1 MFQTFTDHLI
11 KSKQIISGNTF
22 TVWRIS
28 DDNRLF
34 LWLFKLLER
43 LQLQHDVF
51 RYTGSFYIMSRNLI
65 SFRIVVVS
73 VNLMS
78 KFALLT
84 VIIVNLIEH
93 IRIEIYPFL
102 KSKPFTEYSRS
113 DILSNQCRFNRDS
126 TRTTHR
132 VDQITF
138 SAPSGH

>member
-22 TVWRIS
+22 TVWRVS
-28 DDNRLF
+28 DDNRL
-34 LWLFKLLER
+34 LLRLFKLLER
-43 LQLQHDVF
+43 LQLQHDIF

-65 SFRIVVVS
+65 SFRIVIVS

-102 KSKPFTEYSRS
+102 KSKSFTEYSRS